1 MVKTQSKLKM
11 ARPFSSLEVLVSV
24 VPLLALLTY
33 FFLSYAV
40 YVNLLSVIY
49 TDGFGCCVW

>member
-1 MVKTQSKLKM
+1 M